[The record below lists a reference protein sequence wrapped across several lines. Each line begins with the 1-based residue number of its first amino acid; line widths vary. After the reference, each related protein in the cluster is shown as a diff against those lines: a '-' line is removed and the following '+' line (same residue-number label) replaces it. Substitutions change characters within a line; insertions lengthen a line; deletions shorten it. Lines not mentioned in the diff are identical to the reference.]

1 MRDGFIKTAAV
12 TPDVLVADPLYNGK
26 KIREAMRQ
34 AAQQK
39 VKLLVTPELSLS
51 SATCGVLVT
60 QDVLLDQVMEE
71 LKEIKECSKE
81 MEMITVVG
89 APLALMGQLY
99 NCAVVVYQG
108 SILGIVPKVQA
119 DDWFSKGEKDAQWLT
134 FLDEVVPVGT
144 NLLFQCAQMRNFTL
158 ACEVGEDV
166 WAPVSPA
173 AAHAMAGAT
182 VIAAPAAT
190 FETTTKESYRRTL
203 LAVQSGKLKA
213 AYVYAEAGEGE
224 STTDY
229 IYSGQN
235 LICENGS
242 VLAEAERFTNG
253 MIVTEID
260 VNRLAGERRK
270 APSFG
275 PCPGEYYDVIEF
287 SMKLEETELTRN
299 FPQSPFIPECPEE
312 RERRCEEILTMQA
325 LGLKK
330 RLAHAKAQTA
340 VIGISGGLDSTLALL
355 VTARAFDLLGMPREK
370 MICVTMPCFGT
381 SDRTYQNAL
390 TMTREL
396 GATLREVNIMKAV
409 TQHFEDIGH
418 DMENRNVAYEN
429 AQARERTQV
438 IMDIANDNNGMVIG
452 TGDLSELALGW
463 ATYNGDH
470 MSMYCV
476 NGDVPKTLVRHLV
489 AYAAEKTEKEALRK
503 SLLDVVDTPV
513 SPELLP
519 PVDGVIAQKTEDLV
533 GPYELHDFFLYYMLR
548 FGYPP
553 KKIFKI
559 AARSFAGIYDHA
571 VIYKWLRTFCW
582 RFFAQQYKRSC
593 LPDGPKVGS
602 IDLSPRG
609 SFRMGSDV
617 SSATWMRQMDE
628 LKEELG
634 LTEEKH

>member
-1 MRDGFIKTAAV
+1 MTMKDGFIKTAAV
-12 TPDVLVADPLYNGK
+12 TPDILVADPLHNGK
-26 KIREAMRQ
+26 VIREAMEQ
-34 AAQQK
+34 AAQQG
-39 VKLLVTPELSLS
+39 VKLLVFPELCLS
-51 SATCGVLVT
+51 GATCGVLAA
-60 QDVLLDQVMEE
+60 QEVLLDQVMEE
-71 LKEIKECSKE
+71 LEAIKELSKN
-81 MEMITVVG
+81 MEMLTVVG
-89 APLALMGQLY
+89 APLTWMGQLWD
-99 NCAVVVYQG
+99 CAVVICRG
-108 SILGIVPKVQA
+108 SVLGIVPKVHVTGGFA
-119 DDWFSKGEKDAQWLT
+119 KGEKDAQWIS
-134 FLDEVVPVGT
+134 FLGEIVPAGC
-144 NLLFQCAQMRNFTL
+144 NLLFQCAQMRNFTF
-158 ACEVGEDV
+158 ACEVGDDV
-166 WAPVSPA
+166 WAPMSPA
-173 AAHAMAGAT
+173 ASHAMAGAV

-190 FETTTKESYRRTL
+190 FETTTKEKYRRNL
-203 LAVQSGKLKA
+203 LSVQSGKLKA

-235 LICENGS
+235 LICENGT
-242 VLAEAERFTNG
+242 VLAEAERFVNSMT
-253 MIVTEID
+253 VTEID
-260 VNRLAGERRK
+260 VNLLAGERRRK
-270 APSFG
+270 PSFG

-287 SMKLEETELTRN
+287 TMKKEETELSRI
-299 FPQSPFIPECPEE
+299 FPQSPFIPDSREE
-312 RERRCEEILTMQA
+312 RAKRCEEILTMQA

-330 RLAHAKAQTA
+330 RLAHARAQTA

-355 VTARAFDLLGMPREK
+355 VTARAFDMLGMPREK

-418 DMENRNVAYEN
+418 DIEVRNVAYEN

-438 IMDIANDNNGMVIG
+438 IMDIANDNNGLVVG

-476 NGDVPKTLVRHLV
+476 NGDVPKTLVRHIV
-489 AYAAEKTEKEALRK
+489 AYAAEKTEQEGLKK

-519 PVDGVIAQKTEDLV
+519 PVDGEIAQKTEDLV

-548 FGYPP
+548 FGYAP
-553 KKIFKI
+553 KKIFRI
-559 AARSFAGIYDHA
+559 AVRAFAGVYAPD
-571 VIYKWLRTFCW
+571 VIYRWLRTFCW

-602 IDLSPRG
+602 IDISPRG
-609 SFRMGSDV
+609 SFQMASDV
-617 SSATWMRQMDE
+617 SSAVWMKQMDE

-634 LTEEKH
+634 LE

>member
-1 MRDGFIKTAAV
+1 MKYGYIKTAAV
-12 TPDVLVADPLYNGK
+12 TPDVLVADPLFNGK
-26 KIREAMRQ
+26 MVRESMTK
-34 AAQQK
+34 AAAEQ
-39 VKLLVTPELSLS
+39 VKLIVFPELCLS
-51 SATCGVLVT
+51 SATCGVLFT
-60 QDVLLDQVMEE
+60 QDVLLDQVMDE
-71 LKEIKECSKE
+71 LVLIKECSKE
-81 MEMITVVG
+81 QEMLTVVG
-89 APLALMGQLY
+89 APLFLMGQLY
-99 NCAVVVYQG
+99 NCAVVIYKG
-108 SILGIVPKVQA
+108 SVLGIVPKA
-119 DDWFSKGEKDAQWLT
+119 NAAEWFAKGAKDAEWIS
-134 FLDEVVPVGT
+134 FLGETVPFGC
-144 NLLFQCAQMRNFTL
+144 NILFQCAAMRNFTF
-158 ACEVGEDV
+158 ACEIGDDV

-173 AAHAMAGAT
+173 ASHALAGAT

-190 FETTTKESYRRTL
+190 FETATKGDYRRNL
-203 LAVQSGKLKA
+203 LAVQSGKLAA

-224 STTDY
+224 STTDF
-229 IYSGQN
+229 IFGGQN
-235 LICENGS
+235 LICENGT
-242 VLAEAERFTNG
+242 VLSEGKRFENG
-253 MIVTEID
+253 MIIGDID
-260 VNRLAGERRK
+260 VNLLAGERRK
-270 APSFG
+270 NAGFKNNSN
-275 PCPGEYYDVIEF
+275 EYYDVVEF
-287 SMKLEETELTRN
+287 VMAKEETPLTRT
-299 FPQSPFIPECPEE
+299 FSKTPFIPEDKEE
-312 RERRCEEILTMQA
+312 RARRCEEILTMQA

-330 RLAHAKAQTA
+330 RLSHARAQTA

-355 VTARAFDLLGMPREK
+355 VTARAFDMLGMPREK

-381 SDRTYQNAL
+381 TDRTYQNAL
-390 TMTREL
+390 TMTKEL

-418 DMENRNVAYEN
+418 DMNVRNVAYEN

-476 NGDVPKTLVRHLV
+476 NGDVPKMLVRHIV
-489 AYAAEKTEKEALRK
+489 TYAAEMTEQEGLKR

-519 PVDGVIAQKTEDLV
+519 PVDGEIAQKTEDLV

-548 FGYPP
+548 FGFTP
-553 KKIFKI
+553 KKIFRI
-559 AARSFAGIYDHA
+559 ALQTFEGEYDQF

-602 IDLSPRG
+602 VDISPRG
-609 SFRMGSDV
+609 SFKMGSDV
-617 SSATWMRQMDE
+617 SSAAWMKQMDE

-634 LTEEKH
+634 IE

>member
-1 MRDGFIKTAAV
+1 MKDGFIKTAAV
-12 TPDVLVADPLYNGK
+12 TPDVLVADPLHNGK
-26 KIREAMRQ
+26 VIREAMK
-34 AAQQK
+34 AAAEQK
-39 VKLLVTPELSLS
+39 VKLLVLPELSLS

-71 LKEIKECSKE
+71 LEAIKECSKE

-99 NCAVVVYQG
+99 NCAVVVYKG
-108 SILGIVPKVQA
+108 SVLGIVPKVNVT
-119 DDWFSKGEKDAQWLT
+119 DWFARGEKDAEWIS
-134 FLDEVVPVGT
+134 FLGETVPFGC
-144 NLLFQCAQMRNFTL
+144 NILFQCATMRNFAF
-158 ACEVGEDV
+158 ACEVGDDV

-173 AAHAMAGAT
+173 ASHALAGAT

-190 FETTTKESYRRTL
+190 FETTTKESYRRNL
-203 LAVQSGKLKA
+203 LAIQSGKLAA

-224 STTDY
+224 STTDF

-235 LICENGS
+235 LICENGT
-242 VLAEAERFTNG
+242 VLAESKRFENG
-253 MIVTEID
+253 MIVTDID
-260 VNRLAGERRK
+260 VSLLAGERRK
-270 APSFG
+270 NPSFKAG
-275 PCPGEYYDVIEF
+275 SGEYYDVVEF
-287 SMKLEETELTRN
+287 VMKKEETELTRT
-299 FPQSPFIPECPEE
+299 FSQSPFIPEDKEE
-312 RERRCEEILTMQA
+312 WERRCEEILTMQA

-355 VTARAFDLLGMPREK
+355 VTAKAFDMLGMPREK

-390 TMTREL
+390 TMTKEL

-418 DMENRNVAYEN
+418 DINVRNVAYEN

-438 IMDIANDNNGMVIG
+438 IMDIANDNNGMVVG

-476 NGDVPKTLVRHLV
+476 NGDVPKTMVRHIV
-489 AYAAEKTEKEALRK
+489 TYAAEMTEQESLKK

-519 PVDGVIAQKTEDLV
+519 PVEGVIAQKTEDLV

-548 FGYPP
+548 FGYTP
-553 KKIFKI
+553 KKIFRI
-559 AARSFAGIYDHA
+559 AAKTFEGIYDHA

-602 IDLSPRG
+602 IDISPRG
-609 SFRMGSDV
+609 SFKMGSDV
-617 SSATWMRQMDE
+617 SSAAWMKQMDE

-634 LTEEKH
+634 LE